1 VFTRTFDNIYP
12 QFRLAPYFIV
22 GNCCVRDGGG
32 GGGGVWGGGGLC
44 TRQDVSLVTICK
56 VSFCALELYFQH
68 TRRFAHPQVFNSVMI
83 HLCV

>member
-32 GGGGVWGGGGLC
+32 GGGGVWGGGAGLG
-44 TRQDVSLVTICK
+44 DKIFGGLGSLKAVLG
-56 VSFCALELYFQH
+56 F
-68 TRRFAHPQVFNSVMI
+68 
-83 HLCV
+83 